1 VSKVLTE
8 FLVLFSREKEMTYLE
23 QINKLSSQLPLVVLQ
38 DIHNHV
44 RDWLASGG
52 EENDSY
58 IGQKLRFAENYL
70 KARGTE

>member
-1 VSKVLTE
+1 
-8 FLVLFSREKEMTYLE
+8 MTYLE

-38 DIHNHV
+38 DIHDRV

-58 IGQKLRFAENYL
+58 IGQQLRFAENYL
-70 KARGTE
+70 KVRGTE

>member
-1 VSKVLTE
+1 
-8 FLVLFSREKEMTYLE
+8 
-23 QINKLSSQLPLVVLQ
+23 QLPLVVLQ